1 MDLLPNALSFRVVT
15 TIDVDDDDQIP
26 RGFTGRVRRSFPNG
40 QRTVAWLRDGV
51 LDDPT
56 HSHPAFRVLR
66 PGGSVKYEMHYR
78 EGVLHDPGP
87 RVPAVRG
94 FFANGELHY
103 EERYQGGRRH
113 DGPKGEA
120 ALRKWRADGTLR
132 HELRYVNGARVA

>member
-1 MDLLPNALSFRVVT
+1 
-15 TIDVDDDDQIP
+15 
-26 RGFTGRVRRSFPNG
+26 
-40 QRTVAWLRDGV
+40 
-51 LDDPT
+51 
-56 HSHPAFRVLR
+56 
-66 PGGSVKYEMHYR
+66 
-78 EGVLHDPGP
+78 VLHDPGP

-132 HELRYVNGARVA
+132 HELRYMNGARVA